1 MSKEYIKAQTPLPAY
16 FPYPKFLLQMSLSHT
31 ARLTYVL
38 LLDRMTL
45 SQKNGW
51 VDVQGRAY
59 VLYPLAGLAEDLQS
73 SISSVTRALR
83 ELEAARL
90 IERRS
95 NGFSK
100 PNQGKTRRLDYRSK
114 AGIDIPA
121 LGTTQADYFYG
132 DIPCA
137 RELTKGEVE
146 SDYEA
151 NTGKVI
157 VETIENRRLDPIA
170 VPGIVVKNHGP
181 FAWGKSPENAV
192 YNAVV
197 MEKVAEM
204 DLKTLMLNPNAEM
217 KQYVLDKHYMRK
229 HGPNAYYGQK

>member
-1 MSKEYIKAQTPLPAY
+1 MLEELKDRVCAANLDLVDKGVVIYTWGNVSGISDDRKYMVIEPSGVDYAGMSPDDMVVVSIETGEKVEGKWNPSSDTKTHLALYRKYPEIKGIVHTHSTNAVAFAQ
-16 FPYPKFLLQMSLSHT
+16 
-31 ARLTYVL
+31 
-38 LLDRMTL
+38 
-45 SQKNGW
+45 
-51 VDVQGRAY
+51 
-59 VLYPLAGLAEDLQS
+59 
-73 SISSVTRALR
+73 
-83 ELEAARL
+83 
-90 IERRS
+90 
-95 NGFSK
+95 
-100 PNQGKTRRLDYRSK
+100 

>member
-1 MSKEYIKAQTPLPAY
+1 MLEELKDRVFAANLDLVDKGVVIYTWGNVSGISDDRKYMVIKPSGVDYAGMSPDDMVVVNIETGEKVEGKWNPSSDTKTHLALYRKYPEIKGIVHTHSTNAVAFAQ
-16 FPYPKFLLQMSLSHT
+16 
-31 ARLTYVL
+31 
-38 LLDRMTL
+38 
-45 SQKNGW
+45 
-51 VDVQGRAY
+51 
-59 VLYPLAGLAEDLQS
+59 
-73 SISSVTRALR
+73 
-83 ELEAARL
+83 
-90 IERRS
+90 
-95 NGFSK
+95 
-100 PNQGKTRRLDYRSK
+100 

>member
-1 MSKEYIKAQTPLPAY
+1 MLENLKYRVCAANLDLVDKGVVIYTWGNVSGISDDRKYMVIKPSGIDYARISQDDMVVVNIETGEKVEGKWNPSSDSKTHLELYRKYSEIKGIVHTHSTNAVAFAQ
-16 FPYPKFLLQMSLSHT
+16 
-31 ARLTYVL
+31 
-38 LLDRMTL
+38 
-45 SQKNGW
+45 
-51 VDVQGRAY
+51 
-59 VLYPLAGLAEDLQS
+59 AG
-73 SISSVTRALR
+73 V
-83 ELEAARL
+83 
-90 IERRS
+90 
-95 NGFSK
+95 
-100 PNQGKTRRLDYRSK
+100 
-114 AGIDIPA
+114 DIPA

-137 RELTKGEVE
+137 RELTKEEVE
-146 SDYEA
+146 SDYET

-157 VETIENRRLDPIA
+157 IETIEKRKIDPEA
-170 VPGIVVKNHGP
+170 VPGIIVKNHGP

-229 HGPNAYYGQK
+229 HGPNAYYGQI

>member
-1 MSKEYIKAQTPLPAY
+1 MLEELKDRVFAANLDLVDKGVVIYTWGNVSGISDDRKYMVIKPSGVDYAGMSPDDMVVVSIETGEKVEGKWNPSSDTKTHLALYRKYPEIKGIVHTHSTNAVAFAQ
-16 FPYPKFLLQMSLSHT
+16 
-31 ARLTYVL
+31 
-38 LLDRMTL
+38 
-45 SQKNGW
+45 
-51 VDVQGRAY
+51 
-59 VLYPLAGLAEDLQS
+59 
-73 SISSVTRALR
+73 
-83 ELEAARL
+83 
-90 IERRS
+90 
-95 NGFSK
+95 
-100 PNQGKTRRLDYRSK
+100 

-197 MEKVAEM
+197 MEKAAEM

>member
-1 MSKEYIKAQTPLPAY
+1 MLEELKDKVCAANLDLVDKGVVIYTWGNVSGISDDRKYMVIKPSGVDYAGMSPDDMVVVSIETGEKVEGKWNPSSDTKTHLALYRKYPEIKGIVHTHSTNAVAFAQ
-16 FPYPKFLLQMSLSHT
+16 
-31 ARLTYVL
+31 
-38 LLDRMTL
+38 
-45 SQKNGW
+45 
-51 VDVQGRAY
+51 
-59 VLYPLAGLAEDLQS
+59 
-73 SISSVTRALR
+73 
-83 ELEAARL
+83 
-90 IERRS
+90 
-95 NGFSK
+95 
-100 PNQGKTRRLDYRSK
+100 

>member
-1 MSKEYIKAQTPLPAY
+1 MLEKLKNRVCVANLDLVDKGMVIYTWGNVSGISDDRKYMVIKPSGVDYAGMSPDDMVVVNIESGKKVEGKWNPSSDTKTHLELYRKYPEIKGIVHTHSTNAVAFAQ
-16 FPYPKFLLQMSLSHT
+16 
-31 ARLTYVL
+31 
-38 LLDRMTL
+38 
-45 SQKNGW
+45 
-51 VDVQGRAY
+51 
-59 VLYPLAGLAEDLQS
+59 AG
-73 SISSVTRALR
+73 V
-83 ELEAARL
+83 
-90 IERRS
+90 
-95 NGFSK
+95 
-100 PNQGKTRRLDYRSK
+100 
-114 AGIDIPA
+114 DIPA

-137 RELTKGEVE
+137 RELTKEEVE

-157 VETIENRRLDPIA
+157 IETIEKRRIDPVAI
-170 VPGIVVKNHGP
+170 PGMVVKNHGP

-217 KQYVLDKHYMRK
+217 KLYVLDKHYMRK